1 MKAAKEDLIRYRFY
15 RAKDTFEDAQILA
28 DRQKWNSAIN
38 RLYYSAYYA
47 VMALLLFSDLKPTTH
62 NGAKSNFTEY
72 FIKTGKIPKETG
84 KIYSQLFTW
93 RQKGDYDDLFDFEE
107 ENVLPY
113 FKPVKKLI
121 EQVEELITP
130 LIIHQLSQP

>member
-1 MKAAKEDLIRYRFY
+1 MNASKEDLIKYRLL
-15 RAKDTFEDAQILA
+15 RARDTYDDAQILA

-72 FIKTGKIPKETG
+72 FIKTGKIPLESG
-84 KIYSQLFTW
+84 KIFSQLFTW
-93 RQKGDYDDLFDFEE
+93 RQKGDYDDLFDFDKDK
-107 ENVLPY
+107 VLPY
-113 FKPVKKLI
+113 FEPVQKLI
-121 EQVEELITP
+121 VLIEELI
-130 LIIHQLSQP
+130 SSKD